1 MRIAIIT
8 NGSLPVPNVKGGGV
22 ETLTT
27 QFIDVNENE
36 KKNKI
41 KIFSITNE
49 AALEKSTK
57 YNECS
62 FVFMEPHKQTIVDKI
77 KYRVFNK
84 YSVNSPY
91 SYKKAI
97 KSIKKG
103 NYDSVII
110 ENTTWPMEY
119 AAKKLGDKLWL
130 HLHNDW
136 INDECSVKDCKRFV
150 KSISKMSGVV
160 TVSQYIKDRILTI
173 KGISN
178 DKVKV
183 LKNCTDSSVFGIEI
197 KQESIDS
204 FKEKYGIE
212 KEVVLVF
219 TGRISKQ
226 KGLLQLIKA
235 INMVDASYDI
245 RLLIAGSSKSGE
257 EYVDEYTKKV
267 LEEIRKSDKKI
278 NFTGYIPHE
287 ELNLLYAV
295 ADIAILPSMWED
307 PAPLTVFE
315 SLASGLPIITTNSG
329 GIPEYANDSC
339 AVFCEKE
346 KDVEVQLRDAIEILV
361 RDKNKREKMGEESKR
376 LSLMYTVEKYYNDF
390 NKILSSNN

>member
-1 MRIAIIT
+1 MK
-8 NGSLPVPNVKGGGV
+8 P
-22 ETLTT
+22 
-27 QFIDVNENE
+27 Q
-36 KKNKI
+36 
-41 KIFSITNE
+41 
-49 AALEKSTK
+49 
-57 YNECS
+57 
-62 FVFMEPHKQTIVDKI
+62 KQTIIDRI

-97 KSIKKG
+97 KKIKND

-110 ENTTWPMEY
+110 ENTTWPLEY

-136 INDECSVKDCKRFV
+136 INYECSAKDRRRFI
-150 KSISKMSGVV
+150 KSISKMRGVI

-173 KGISN
+173 KSISN
-178 DKVKV
+178 EKIKV
-183 LKNCTDSSVFGIEI
+183 LKNCTDLSVFGVEIE
-197 KQESIDS
+197 KELIDS
-204 FKEKYGIE
+204 FKEKHGIG
-212 KEVVLVF
+212 KEIVLVF
-219 TGRISKQ
+219 TGRISEQ

-235 INMVDASYDI
+235 INMVDSSCDI

-267 LEEIRKSDKKI
+267 LEEISNSDKKI

-287 ELNLLYAV
+287 ELNLLYSV

-329 GIPEYANDSC
+329 GIPEYVNDSC
-339 AVFCEKE
+339 AIICEKE
-346 KDVEVQLRDAIEILV
+346 KDVEIQLKDAIELLV
-361 RDKNKREKMGEESKR
+361 QDINKREKMGKESKK
-376 LSLMYTVEKYYNDF
+376 LSSMYTVEKYYDDF
-390 NKILSSNN
+390 NKILSSNS